1 MTTLIDRE
9 ALQAKLRAATGK
21 GVRMAM
27 LDTGV
32 DESHPELSGK
42 IAQSYELVRGR
53 GGSYACE
60 PRSGADEMDHG
71 TACAGIILGL
81 APDVELH
88 SVKVMGGN
96 ARGSSDELVAGLAWA
111 VEQRMDVVNI
121 SAGTMDRG
129 SRSKL
134 ADVTDKAFYNG
145 VIVVAAAH
153 NQGMTAYP
161 ANLSSVLS
169 VDYEFIEDALTFRY
183 RLGLPIELEAN
194 GVYVKAPS
202 SGGGTREFLGTSFA
216 CPHVSAVVARL
227 VEIYPDLQPFE
238 ARSLLWHMRLLET
251 NGESE

>member
-1 MTTLIDRE
+1 MSALFDRE
-9 ALQAKLRAATGK
+9 TLQSKLREASGK

-42 IAQSYELVRGR
+42 IASSYELVRAR
-53 GGSYACE
+53 GGKFSCE
-60 PRSGADEMDHG
+60 LKAGSDEMDHG
-71 TACAGIILGL
+71 TACAGIILSL

-96 ARGSSDELVAGLAWA
+96 AKGSSDELVAGLEWA
-111 VEQRMDVVNI
+111 VEQKMDVVNI

-134 ADVTDKAFYNG
+134 AEIADEAFYNG
-145 VIVVAAAH
+145 VIVVTAAH

-169 VDYEFIEDALTFRY
+169 VDYEFIKDALTFRY
-183 RLGLPIELEAN
+183 RLGQPIELEAN

-202 SGGGTREFLGTSFA
+202 AGGGTREFLGTSFA

-227 VEIYPDLQPFE
+227 VEMFPGLQPFE
-238 ARSLLWHMRLLET
+238 ARSLLWNLRLE
-251 NGESE
+251 NGAGESE